1 MHMDVGSKKAVDSSA
16 RPRRQGRAA
25 IWKDMAAEQSRLAV
39 QIGAAETGPVRNLSL
54 QPPGTERL
62 ERLFR
67 IDEIA
72 KMGGPKRAKLY
83 EHIRVGLLPT
93 VKIGSM
99 RRVTESGYRQYL
111 ASLAAQ
117 SQSQTT

>member
-1 MHMDVGSKKAVDSSA
+1 MLMAKHVRRKTADRVSRHKRRTASSKGAGPETNPIKNL
-16 RPRRQGRAA
+16 A
-25 IWKDMAAEQSRLAV
+25 IE
-39 QIGAAETGPVRNLSL
+39 
-54 QPPGTERL
+54 PPGTERL

-72 KMGGPKRAKLY
+72 QMGGPKRAKLY

-99 RRVTESGYRQYL
+99 RRVTESGYRKYL
-111 ASLAAQ
+111 ELLAAQ
-117 SQSQTT
+117 Q

>member
-1 MHMDVGSKKAVDSSA
+1 MAKHVRRKKTDRLS
-16 RPRRQGRAA
+16 RQERRTLNA
-25 IWKDMAAEQSRLAV
+25 K
-39 QIGAAETGPVRNLSL
+39 GAPAETNLIRKL
-54 QPPGTERL
+54 AIQPPGTERL

-72 KMGGPKRAKLY
+72 QMGGPKRAKLY

-117 SQSQTT
+117 SQSQTA